1 MVTTRDTSGAAGLDQ
16 ALVEIVERTAELSEA
31 DVVVARLSDA
41 AGGLVARAV
50 HAASAALQAE
60 LEGSRISAGSVPDD
74 EQEELLQ
81 LPRPLQRVAEQLGAN
96 AVLQLPV
103 RARDTVV
110 GSLELMRRRGPF
122 DERARAFAR
131 AAAEQVALARQA
143 FGDGN
148 GTHLAVADLL
158 ELTGDALAAGADE
171 ARAAEQVAALA
182 AEATGAKACLI
193 WRYEPEGPVL
203 AALSGAATPVA
214 PPAAHEAV
222 QRAQASVEPIA
233 VEALDDRATG
243 GSTLAT
249 LQLGEPSLG
258 ALQLVFG
265 TERELDDPI
274 LARLGTFAVRA
285 AHALR
290 ASERRRTLAVELERT
305 RALLTI
311 VGQAIAQLSLTH
323 TLETAVERVCELLGV
338 DRLAVYLAEGE
349 ESRLEPA
356 AANGLAG
363 PHVPVGERLLEL
375 ALGPARGRG
384 VLFVPDTAA
393 DERLAEVRDALEEVG
408 LEAAVAVPLRVAD
421 ELVGLLAVYP
431 ERGRELTESEESL
444 LRSLAVQLAVAVQ
457 NARLHE
463 ETKRLGA
470 ERTQA
475 LEAELEASK
484 RLRALYEISR
494 SFTESLSLQA
504 TLDAVARTIV
514 ESLGVDAAALRMPDE
529 RGTIL
534 VPVAVHVR
542 EERLS
547 EPLRA
552 VLSLPQPLSPVHPK
566 VFRSGEA
573 LVLDPESA
581 AALGPAHEP
590 LIPFLEQGSSAAVI
604 PLTTQAEIQGT
615 LTLLSLDSD
624 RPIAGNTLEAAIS
637 IAGQAALAL
646 DNARLYQQQKRFADT
661 MQRSLLPRT
670 RPRLEELEI
679 GDVYDSSARMDVGGD
694 VYDFLE
700 LADGRLAVA
709 LGDVTGHGIDATA
722 DMAMAKF
729 VFRSLAR
736 EHSEPGDF
744 LSAANEIVLEEI
756 AAGKFITLLYLTVD
770 GRRGELACA
779 SAGHPPPRLLRAGA
793 TPEPLAVGGLAL
805 GIDGGQRYEEARVRL
820 EPGDAVVLFTDGLLE
835 ARRDGELYG
844 EQRLDASL
852 AANAELPAQDLANAL
867 LADCRAFGGELGD
880 DCAIVVLKRL
890 APPAGHRS
898 RAAEPRSAKA

>member
-1 MVTTRDTSGAAGLDQ
+1 MAVVRESSGVAALDR
-16 ALVEIVERTAELSEA
+16 ALAEIVERVAELA
-31 DVVVARLSDA
+31 DADLVVARLVDEP
-41 AGGLVARAV
+41 GTGLIARAV
-50 HAASAALQAE
+50 HAPSASLRAE
-60 LEGSRISAGSVPDD
+60 LEGSRIGPDAVLSEERD
-74 EQEELLQ
+74 EPTE
-81 LPRPLQRVAEQLGAN
+81 LPRPLVLAAEQLAPA

-103 RARDTVV
+103 RDGSAVV
-110 GSLELMRRRGPF
+110 GSLELMRRR
-122 DERARAFAR
+122 RAFDGRQRVLAR
-131 AAAEQVALARQA
+131 AAAAEIALARRA
-143 FGDGN
+143 YGDGD
-148 GTHLAVADLL
+148 GTQVSAPDLL
-158 ELTGDALAAGADE
+158 ALAGDALAAGSDE
-171 ARAAEQVAALA
+171 SRAADQVAALA
-182 AEATGAKACLI
+182 AEATGAVACLV
-193 WRYEPEGPVL
+193 WRYAADEPLL
-203 AALSGAATPVA
+203 AALSGSGATAVPPVA
-214 PPAAHEAV
+214 LDAV
-222 QRAQASVEPIA
+222 RQAQATGSPVTLERLVEELP
-233 VEALDDRATG
+233 G
-243 GSTLAT
+243 GGVSLAT
-249 LQLGEPSLG
+249 LQLGQPPLG
-258 ALQLVFG
+258 ALQLVFAG
-265 TERELDDPI
+265 EDPGEEL
-274 LARLGTFAVRA
+274 LARLGIFAVRA

-323 TLETAVERVCELLGV
+323 TLETAV
-338 DRLAVYLAEGE
+338 
-349 ESRLEPA
+349 
-356 AANGLAG
+356 
-363 PHVPVGERLLEL
+363 
-375 ALGPARGRG
+375 
-384 VLFVPDTAA
+384 
-393 DERLAEVRDALEEVG
+393 ERLAEVRDALEEVG

-552 VLSLPQPLSPVHPK
+552 V
-566 VFRSGEA
+566 
-573 LVLDPESA
+573 
-581 AALGPAHEP
+581 
-590 LIPFLEQGSSAAVI
+590 I

-700 LADGRLAVA
+700 LTDGCLAVV
-709 LGDVTGHGIDATA
+709 LGDVTGHGIDAAA

-736 EHSEPGDF
+736 EHPQPGDF
-744 LSAANEIVLEEI
+744 L
-756 AAGKFITLLYLTVD
+756 
-770 GRRGELACA
+770 A
-779 SAGHPPPRLLRAGA
+779 S
-793 TPEPLAVGGLAL
+793 
-805 GIDGGQRYEEARVRL
+805 
-820 EPGDAVVLFTDGLLE
+820 
-835 ARRDGELYG
+835 
-844 EQRLDASL
+844 
-852 AANAELPAQDLANAL
+852 
-867 LADCRAFGGELGD
+867 
-880 DCAIVVLKRL
+880 
-890 APPAGHRS
+890 
-898 RAAEPRSAKA
+898 